1 MKRIW
6 LSLTAVV
13 IITVCSSWGFL
24 VHRTI
29 HQLAVYELPSEM
41 QPFFF
46 RNMDYLVKNA
56 GRPDERRNTD
66 STEATKHFVDLEMYE
81 TANTAP
87 MPMLFEEAVSRY
99 SKDTLLK
106 YGYVPYYIVIMKDKL
121 TNAFKSLNKDSILF
135 YANDL
140 AHYIGDANVPLH
152 TSVNYDGQLTDQK
165 GIHSLWE
172 SVIPEILID
181 GYNLR
186 SKHKARY
193 LADPQ
198 QAIWE
203 AIRRSSALVPDMFR
217 LETEVSKNFT
227 TATKYRMQ
235 MRRGKEVRS
244 YTSEFAKAYSAA
256 LKGSINDQLIHSA
269 DLIAD
274 FWYTSWVDAGKPNL
288 CTIVQPCM
296 SDTDFENLKKQK
308 KSFKKNTLIADS
320 LLLSRKI
327 QQQQQAKT
335 SE

>member
-1 MKRIW
+1 MKRI
-6 LSLTAVV
+6 LAGIIASVV
-13 IITVCSSWGFL
+13 IVICSSWGFL

-46 RNMDYLVKNA
+46 RNMDYLVKNS

-66 STEATKHFVDLEMYE
+66 STEATKHFIDLEMYE
-81 TANTAP
+81 HGNTDR
-87 MPMLFEEAVSRY
+87 MPMYFNEAIRRY
-99 SKDTLLK
+99 TRDTLLT
-106 YGYVPYYIVIMKDKL
+106 YGYVPYYVIIMKERL
-121 TNAFKSLNKDSILF
+121 VNAFKMLNKDSILF

-172 SVIPEILID
+172 SMIPEMEINS
-181 GYNLR
+181 YNLR
-186 SKHKARY
+186 SKHKAKY
-193 LADPQ
+193 LDNPQ
-198 QAIWE
+198 EAIWI
-203 AIRRSSALVPDMFR
+203 AIRRASALVPEMFR

-227 TATKYRMQ
+227 ANTKYRIQ
-235 MRRGKEVRS
+235 QRRGKEVRS

-256 LKGSINDQLIHSA
+256 LKSSINEQLIHSA

-274 FWYTSWVDAGKPNL
+274 FWYTAWVDAGKPNL

-296 SDTDFENLKKQK
+296 SDTDFDNFKKQY
-308 KSFKKNTLIADS
+308 KSFKKNTLIRDS
-320 LLLSRKI
+320 MLLSRKNV
-327 QQQQQAKT
+327 QAKT
-335 SE
+335 AE